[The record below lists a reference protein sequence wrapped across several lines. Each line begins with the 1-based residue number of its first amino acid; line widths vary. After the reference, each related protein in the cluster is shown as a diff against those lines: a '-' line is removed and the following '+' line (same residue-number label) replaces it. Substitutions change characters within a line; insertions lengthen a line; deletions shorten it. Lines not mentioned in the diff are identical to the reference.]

1 MLLVFSNY
9 FFFFGNKNYGYSVG
23 QLWDLLQEIRV
34 HYNEVLMQH
43 WVQVFRDILD
53 EDSFLPIQVYFFV
66 IKRFYTLYTLVY
78 FRSQRKKNMT
88 MFLVCFHT
96 MTRNYKK

>member
-1 MLLVFSNY
+1 MFLFIYLFSVQ
-9 FFFFGNKNYGYSVG
+9 NYGYSVG

-53 EDSFLPIQVYFFV
+53 EDSFLPIQVYFSIVFINFCILTRTV
-66 IKRFYTLYTLVY
+66 
-78 FRSQRKKNMT
+78 
-88 MFLVCFHT
+88 MF
-96 MTRNYKK
+96 

>member
-1 MLLVFSNY
+1 MHSSFMVRTYIIIYMHIYLKLKQFLFIIY
-9 FFFFGNKNYGYSVG
+9 EQDYGYSVG

-53 EDSFLPIQVYFFV
+53 EDSFLPIQVIV
-66 IKRFYTLYTLVY
+66 ICETFD
-78 FRSQRKKNMT
+78 S
-88 MFLVCFHT
+88 C
-96 MTRNYKK
+96 

>member
-9 FFFFGNKNYGYSVG
+9 SFFSFFFFWNKNYGYSVG

-66 IKRFYTLYTLVY
+66 IRDFILYIHWYILGHNA
-78 FRSQRKKNMT
+78 RRI
-88 MFLVCFHT
+88 
-96 MTRNYKK
+96 

>member
-1 MLLVFSNY
+1 MLFNTTLRVSKESIFALHYLYIIINLIICTYNSTI
-9 FFFFGNKNYGYSVG
+9 FLCCDQNYGYSVG

-53 EDSFLPIQVYFFV
+53 EDSFLPIQV
-66 IKRFYTLYTLVY
+66 IITI
-78 FRSQRKKNMT
+78 RSRVKVT
-88 MFLVCFHT
+88 
-96 MTRNYKK
+96 